1 MYKNIK
7 IGNMLQFLNIK
18 TVEER
23 RRLFEVVFILVVSV
37 LLLILARI
45 EGDLYEL
52 SQLLATQQE
61 FLTSIVYFSFININI
76 VLVIALV
83 FLIIRNIFK
92 LVVERRRGVI
102 GSHLR
107 TKLVIAFFFF
117 AVAPTALLFLVSTKF
132 LATSFETWFSGKAAA
147 VMMKTRE
154 AGTIMYERDR
164 KRVESLAEIAKE
176 KTYVSSAFP
185 FSSSLTYDINVR
197 SLRGFARKNRIYA
210 IRVFDQRG
218 LLYWQQGAQGQTLLN
233 SKKLDKFVKR
243 AIFKFQKNKHLIS
256 IGALDVD
263 DSYDVVRAVSPIW
276 DSKKLSLV
284 GLVLTEERF
293 KTRIIEGIESI
304 IDEFESLKPGA
315 KLIKFSFNIILV
327 LLVAIIA
334 FAAIWL
340 GFYVAREIVSPIKIL
355 AEATREVALGNYN
368 IKLETEATD
377 ETGQLIR
384 SFNSMILDLK
394 EQENRVRRFTN
405 ELKSKNIE
413 LDRRRNYTEVILK
426 NISAGVI
433 SIDTA
438 MQVTS
443 INSAAEK
450 ILSVNAKDI
459 TLKSYSE
466 SFDENLILCFF
477 DPILQHLDQSKE
489 FSGEIDLSEAGKNII
504 LLADGIKIYD
514 EWSDHLGYLI
524 VFDDASEQVKVQRI
538 AAWREVARRIA
549 HEIKNP
555 ITPIKLSAQRLLRKF
570 EGRFTGKD
578 RDTFKSCI
586 ETIVEEVD
594 SLKVMVDEFSKF
606 SRLPSVTTQSFD
618 INGILFDMV
627 SFFTLGYPNVT
638 FNMSLEQSEGF
649 RAEIDKEQFKR
660 ALKNIITN
668 SIQAFEEGGS
678 NEVLIETSIIGERQ
692 MVKIEVADNGS
703 GIPEDY
709 KSKILEP
716 YFSTKKQGTGL
727 GLAIVNQIVS
737 EHGGHLRITDNKPK
751 GTIVVIELPYIK
763 K

>member
-1 MYKNIK
+1 M
-7 IGNMLQFLNIK
+7 
-18 TVEER
+18 
-23 RRLFEVVFILVVSV
+23 
-37 LLLILARI
+37 
-45 EGDLYEL
+45 
-52 SQLLATQQE
+52 
-61 FLTSIVYFSFININI
+61 
-76 VLVIALV
+76 
-83 FLIIRNIFK
+83 
-92 LVVERRRGVI
+92 
-102 GSHLR
+102 
-107 TKLVIAFFFF
+107 
-117 AVAPTALLFLVSTKF
+117 
-132 LATSFETWFSGKAAA
+132 
-147 VMMKTRE
+147 
-154 AGTIMYERDR
+154 
-164 KRVESLAEIAKE
+164 
-176 KTYVSSAFP
+176 
-185 FSSSLTYDINVR
+185 NVR
-197 SLRGFARKNRIYA
+197 SLRGFARKNRIYSV
-210 IRVFDQRG
+210 RVFNHSG
-218 LLYWQQGAQGQTLLN
+218 EVYWQQGDQGQSLVITEKLN
-233 SKKLDKFVKR
+233 KFAKR
-243 AIFKFQKNKHLIS
+243 ALSNFQGNKNLVS

-276 DSKKLSLV
+276 DNKKMSLV

-304 IDEFESLKPGA
+304 IDEFQSLKPGA

-426 NISAGVI
+426 NISAGVV
-433 SIDTA
+433 SIDA
-438 MQVTS
+438 SLKVTS

-450 ILSVNAKDI
+450 ILSVNSKDVV
-459 TLKSYSE
+459 SEVYSDVFE
-466 SFDENLILCFF
+466 QNLISCFF
-477 DPILQHLDQSKE
+477 KPILEHLDQSGE
-489 FSGEIDLSEAGKNII
+489 FSGEVDLSEIGKNII

-514 EWSDHLGYLI
+514 EWSDFLGYLI

-570 EGRFTGKD
+570 EDRFNGKD
-578 RDTFKSCI
+578 RETFKSCI

-606 SRLPSVTTQSFD
+606 SRLPSVSTKSFD
-618 INGILFDMV
+618 INGILTDMV
-627 SFFTLGYPNVT
+627 SFFVMGYPNVL
-638 FNMSLEQSEGF
+638 FKVNLDESANY

-668 SIQAFEEGGS
+668 SIQAFDDEGI
-678 NEVLIETSIIGERQ
+678 NEILIETSIIDHCQ
-692 MVKIEVADNGS
+692 MVKIEIADS
-703 GIPEDY
+703 GIGIPDDY

-727 GLAIVNQIVS
+727 GLAIVNQIIS

-751 GTIVVIELPYIK
+751 GTIVIIELPYIK
-763 K
+763 E

>member
-1 MYKNIK
+1 M
-7 IGNMLQFLNIK
+7 
-18 TVEER
+18 
-23 RRLFEVVFILVVSV
+23 
-37 LLLILARI
+37 
-45 EGDLYEL
+45 
-52 SQLLATQQE
+52 
-61 FLTSIVYFSFININI
+61 
-76 VLVIALV
+76 
-83 FLIIRNIFK
+83 
-92 LVVERRRGVI
+92 
-102 GSHLR
+102 
-107 TKLVIAFFFF
+107 
-117 AVAPTALLFLVSTKF
+117 
-132 LATSFETWFSGKAAA
+132 
-147 VMMKTRE
+147 
-154 AGTIMYERDR
+154 
-164 KRVESLAEIAKE
+164 
-176 KTYVSSAFP
+176 
-185 FSSSLTYDINVR
+185 
-197 SLRGFARKNRIYA
+197 
-210 IRVFDQRG
+210 
-218 LLYWQQGAQGQTLLN
+218 
-233 SKKLDKFVKR
+233 
-243 AIFKFQKNKHLIS
+243 
-256 IGALDVD
+256 
-263 DSYDVVRAVSPIW
+263 
-276 DSKKLSLV
+276 V

-524 VFDDASEQVKVQRI
+524 VFDDASEQVKVR
-538 AAWREVARRIA
+538 
-549 HEIKNP
+549 
-555 ITPIKLSAQRLLRKF
+555 
-570 EGRFTGKD
+570 G
-578 RDTFKSCI
+578 
-586 ETIVEEVD
+586 
-594 SLKVMVDEFSKF
+594 
-606 SRLPSVTTQSFD
+606 
-618 INGILFDMV
+618 
-627 SFFTLGYPNVT
+627 
-638 FNMSLEQSEGF
+638 
-649 RAEIDKEQFKR
+649 
-660 ALKNIITN
+660 
-668 SIQAFEEGGS
+668 
-678 NEVLIETSIIGERQ
+678 
-692 MVKIEVADNGS
+692 
-703 GIPEDY
+703 
-709 KSKILEP
+709 
-716 YFSTKKQGTGL
+716 
-727 GLAIVNQIVS
+727 
-737 EHGGHLRITDNKPK
+737 
-751 GTIVVIELPYIK
+751 
-763 K
+763 